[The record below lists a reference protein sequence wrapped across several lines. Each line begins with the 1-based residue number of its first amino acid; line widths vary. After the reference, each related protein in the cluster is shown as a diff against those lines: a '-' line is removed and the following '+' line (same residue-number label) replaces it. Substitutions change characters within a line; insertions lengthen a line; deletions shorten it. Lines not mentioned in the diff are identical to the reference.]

1 MRSFDEILAKI
12 AHDNGTT
19 PEDVLHEMQVAIDD
33 AYDHHDQEAQQLW
46 DRMTFKGDTLCL
58 WPILASTP
66 LLYLKWNQ
74 HISFPNLFW
83 GSPSCGT
90 MLTVT
95 NSFGFDT
102 V

>member
-46 DRMTFKGDTLCL
+46 DRMTFKGGQADAGR
-58 WPILASTP
+58 I
-66 LLYLKWNQ
+66 YLSGCNDA
-74 HISFPNLFW
+74 
-83 GSPSCGT
+83 G
-90 MLTVT
+90 
-95 NSFGFDT
+95 
-102 V
+102 

>member
-46 DRMTFKGDTLCL
+46 DRMTFKGDRPTPEEFIFQVAPATAGELSS
-58 WPILASTP
+58 ILLGGGFHSI
-66 LLYLKWNQ
+66 KHRNQ
-74 HISFPNLFW
+74 S
-83 GSPSCGT
+83 
-90 MLTVT
+90 
-95 NSFGFDT
+95 D
-102 V
+102 